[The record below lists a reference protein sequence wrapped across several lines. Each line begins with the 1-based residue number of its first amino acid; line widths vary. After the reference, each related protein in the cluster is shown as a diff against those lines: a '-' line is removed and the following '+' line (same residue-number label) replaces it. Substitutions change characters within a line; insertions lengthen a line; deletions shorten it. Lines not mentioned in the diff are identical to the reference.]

1 METAKVE
8 QGGELEPGLFGRPS
22 PPSPV
27 HSLFT
32 VALLQLTKT
41 SSLDTL
47 PLVCVHACVYS
58 QEKCFHNIRET
69 REGRGGKKPDETDCK
84 FEGRKELCLADMEE
98 RQVALRMSV

>member
-1 METAKVE
+1 ME
-8 QGGELEPGLFGRPS
+8 LGLFGRPS
-22 PPSPV
+22 PPAPV

-41 SSLDTL
+41 PLDAL

-69 REGRGGKKPDETDCK
+69 REGRGEKSQMRQIVNLR
-84 FEGRKELCLADMEE
+84 EGRNYAWQTWRRD
-98 RQVALRMSV
+98 RWH